1 MKPTLPIPMAMARI
15 HPAHRFCF
23 LFCFFIHAV
32 FPPFLIF
39 CCFLSVMF
47 QSPSDTSGEIIHVI
61 RILTHFLA
69 GSIGDLCHIHA
80 VAGSGLHDNI
90 QRFLA
95 GIIGNIGSD
104 TESTVT
110 LSRNALRS
118 SSARAK
124 SRPSLNSRVLR
135 FGSIP
140 RDS

>member
-1 MKPTLPIPMAMARI
+1 
-15 HPAHRFCF
+15 
-23 LFCFFIHAV
+23 
-32 FPPFLIF
+32 
-39 CCFLSVMF
+39 MF

-104 TESTVT
+104 TESHGHPVPECLTQFIRPCKVQAVT
-110 LSRNALRS
+110 EQQLF
-118 SSARAK
+118 K
-124 SRPSLNSRVLR
+124 TDI
-135 FGSIP
+135 G
-140 RDS
+140 